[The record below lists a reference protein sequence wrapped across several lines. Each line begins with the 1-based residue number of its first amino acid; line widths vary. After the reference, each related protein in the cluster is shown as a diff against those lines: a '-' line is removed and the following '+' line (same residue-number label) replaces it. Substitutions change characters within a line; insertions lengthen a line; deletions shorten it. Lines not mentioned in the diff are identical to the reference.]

1 MGLKHKYI
9 SLNFKE
15 LIPDMKIL
23 KEIYQVAI
31 PSTIMTALVSILTL
45 VLNLFLKRFGDD
57 YVQILGV
64 YFKLQTFIYMPLN
77 GMIQGLRPIFG
88 FFYGQGENARL
99 KDSLKKSIYLMLIF
113 TIIGFILFM
122 LMPSLLMKPFTN
134 NQNVITEGSK
144 ALRII
149 CIGFIPS
156 GFSLIIVSLYESIG
170 SGIRSLVISLLRGLI
185 IPVLYSAICIYAL
198 NQNEVAIYLSIT
210 VGEVVTFFVAGIIYF
225 TSKKDVYITKEPSLN

>member
-1 MGLKHKYI
+1 
-9 SLNFKE
+9 
-15 LIPDMKIL
+15 
-23 KEIYQVAI
+23 
-31 PSTIMTALVSILTL
+31 MTALVSVLTL

-134 NQNVITEGSK
+134 NQNVIIKGSN

-210 VGEVVTFFVAGIIYF
+210 V
-225 TSKKDVYITKEPSLN
+225 